1 MAKAVRQPDEAAKP
15 AEPVKNV
22 PKTPSRKKT
31 AAASGERNKIL
42 AYSAGIL
49 AGVFFLLSI
58 LFHSVADEVI
68 LDDLSL
74 LDGFRLPFDD
84 GVRALVSGLENSL
97 GLFGAFIAHF
107 FVDLTFGYF
116 SIVLPL
122 LIVTWCAVL
131 LTGGGKEKPVLA
143 TNYALLFTFLISAS
157 IGALRYSVDGVEKA
171 WYGLIGAFTADIL
184 VGLLGS
190 IGALIFLVAAIAAA
204 AVYLLNVDLAAT
216 LEQLL
221 STWRRTLAWLKA
233 RAAARRASAG
243 AIGTGITPTNGG
255 YRNSTIIR
263 PAAEPEPV
271 PDEERVPDDG
281 ETAQGDDD
289 LPVEYPG
296 DEPGDTGDTLA
307 PADHPGTPLRIDIQ
321 NRPADAEKE
330 AEHSPAISSST
341 RGSATPGTPR
351 AGEAEPEEID
361 YVFPSVDLLD
371 QPRQSDTV
379 DKEELEANAGLVQAK
394 LARFGV
400 EIESVSVTP
409 GPVITLYE
417 LVPASG
423 VKISRIVSL
432 ADDLALALAAKGI
445 RIMAPI
451 PGKSAVGVEIPN
463 RNPSMVSLRSVVNSS
478 KFRESKAYLPIA
490 LGKGIAGDVVVD
502 DLSKMP
508 HLLIAGATGSGKS
521 VGINTLMASLLFR
534 MHPSD
539 VKFVI
544 IDPKKIELTQYA
556 KLKYHYLAV
565 SPDLQKE
572 IITSPDDAVSV
583 LRSVELE
590 MEKRY
595 DHLAAAGVRSIQDY
609 NEKLKAGKLRNTD
622 KIVHRKIP
630 YLVVVIDEL
639 ADLMLT
645 AAKEVEEPIARLAQ
659 LARAVGIHLVLAT
672 QRPSVDVIT
681 GVIKANFPA
690 RIAFQVSSKTDSRTI
705 LDMNGA
711 DQLLGSGDMLY
722 LPAGSPKPSR
732 IQNAF
737 ISTEEIDRLTDYIA
751 AQNGFSQPYMLPS
764 VIERKKSGMKGRTGE
779 RDEFFEEAAR
789 LIVRHQQGSV
799 SLLQRR
805 LKVGYSRAARLVDEL
820 ESSGIVGPYDGSKA
834 REVLLESEEQLDALL
849 RTLDL

>member
-1 MAKAVRQPDEAAKP
+1 M
-15 AEPVKNV
+15 AEPVRNV
-22 PKTPSRKKT
+22 PKPQPRKK
-31 AAASGERNKIL
+31 AAARPSGRNRIL
-42 AYSAGIL
+42 LLGGGIL

-58 LFHSVADEVI
+58 ISYGGGNDEMI

-74 LDGFRLPFDD
+74 LDAFRLPFDD
-84 GVRALVSGLENSL
+84 GVRSMVSGLQNRL
-97 GLFGAFIAHF
+97 GLIGAFTAHF
-107 FVDLTFGYF
+107 FVDLTVGWF
-116 SIVLPL
+116 SLVFPL
-122 LIVTWCAVL
+122 LLILWCAVL
-131 LTGGGKEKPVLA
+131 LANRGKEKPVLV
-143 TNYALLFTFLISAS
+143 TNYTLLYSLLLPSTLGTLHYS
-157 IGALRYSVDGVEKA
+157 IESVGKA
-171 WYGLIGAFTADIL
+171 WYGLVGAFVAEIL
-184 VGLLGS
+184 VSLLGS
-190 IGALIFLVAAIAAA
+190 IGALIFLFAALAAA
-204 AVYLLNVDLAAT
+204 TVYLLNVDLGDILEKTTALFRDILARWKARSAA
-216 LEQLL
+216 LPAAAANDRSQG
-221 STWRRTLAWLKA
+221 RTL
-233 RAAARRASAG
+233 
-243 AIGTGITPTNGG
+243 
-255 YRNSTIIR
+255 IR
-263 PAAEPEPV
+263 TVEEEPV
-271 PDEERVPDDG
+271 PAGDETGDG
-281 ETAQGDDD
+281 EDAQEDDVED
-289 LPVEYPG
+289 VLPVEYPG
-296 DEPGDTGDTLA
+296 DEPEPPGGADDAGPVSIEILERAAEDDAGDAA
-307 PADHPGTPLRIDIQ
+307 P
-321 NRPADAEKE
+321 RPPKPSARTQ
-330 AEHSPAISSST
+330 PAKD
-341 RGSATPGTPR
+341 
-351 AGEAEPEEID
+351 EEID
-361 YVFPSVDLLD
+361 YVFPSVELLD

-379 DKEELEANAGLVQAK
+379 DREELEANAGLVRSK
-394 LARFGV
+394 LAHFGV

-463 RNPSMVSLRSVVNSS
+463 RNPSMVSLRSIVNSQ
-478 KFRESKAYLPIA
+478 KFRESKGFLPIA
-490 LGKGIAGDVVVD
+490 LGKGIAGDVIVD
-502 DLSKMP
+502 DLSRMP

-521 VGINTLMASLLFR
+521 VGINTLMTSLLYR
-534 MHPSD
+534 LHPSE

-556 KLKYHYLAV
+556 KLKYHYLAM

-572 IITSPDDAVSV
+572 IITTPEDAVTI

-590 MEKRY
+590 MERRY
-595 DHLAAAGVRSIQDY
+595 DQLAAAGVRNIQDY
-609 NEKLKAGKLRNTD
+609 NERYKAGRLKNTE
-622 KIVHRKIP
+622 KVTHRKIP

-645 AAKEVEEPIARLAQ
+645 AAREVEEPIARLAQ

-690 RIAFQVSSKTDSRTI
+690 RIAFQVSSKVDSRTI

-737 ISTEEIDRLTDYIA
+737 ISTEEIERVTDHISN
-751 AQNGFSQPYMLPS
+751 QEGFSQPYMLPS
-764 VIERKKSGMKGRTGE
+764 ILERKRAGAKSGGGQQ
-779 RDEFFEEAAR
+779 DEFFEEAAR

-820 ESSGIVGPYDGSKA
+820 EAAGIVGPYDGSKA
-834 REVLLESEEQLDALL
+834 REVLVESDVQLDALL
-849 RTLDL
+849 RNQGI

>member
-1 MAKAVRQPDEAAKP
+1 MR
-15 AEPVKNV
+15 N
-22 PKTPSRKKT
+22 RT
-31 AAASGERNKIL
+31 AAFPASSSD
-42 AYSAGIL
+42 AQQSSPPAG
-49 AGVFFLLSI
+49 
-58 LFHSVADEVI
+58 
-68 LDDLSL
+68 
-74 LDGFRLPFDD
+74 R
-84 GVRALVSGLENSL
+84 
-97 GLFGAFIAHF
+97 GAFQGRPGIRVAE
-107 FVDLTFGYF
+107 
-116 SIVLPL
+116 
-122 LIVTWCAVL
+122 AVSD
-131 LTGGGKEKPVLA
+131 PPD
-143 TNYALLFTFLISAS
+143 
-157 IGALRYSVDGVEKA
+157 RDGEDA
-171 WYGLIGAFTADIL
+171 GDE
-184 VGLLGS
+184 
-190 IGALIFLVAAIAAA
+190 IAA
-204 AVYLLNVDLAAT
+204 
-216 LEQLL
+216 
-221 STWRRTLAWLKA
+221 
-233 RAAARRASAG
+233 G
-243 AIGTGITPTNGG
+243 
-255 YRNSTIIR
+255 
-263 PAAEPEPV
+263 
-271 PDEERVPDDG
+271 EE
-281 ETAQGDDD
+281 DDD

-296 DEPGDTGDTLA
+296 DEPEDAQAEGST
-307 PADHPGTPLRIDIQ
+307 PGTPLRIDIQ
-321 NRPADAEKE
+321 KRPLDGEEEPGEGPATWDEGAGRPAHGSILEGLTGPAGPAE
-330 AEHSPAISSST
+330 A
-341 RGSATPGTPR
+341 
-351 AGEAEPEEID
+351 EEID
-361 YVFPSVDLLD
+361 YVLPSYDILD
-371 QPRQSDTV
+371 QPRQGENV
-379 DKEELEANAGLVQAK
+379 DKDELEANAGLVQSK
-394 LARFGV
+394 LAHFGV

-463 RNPSMVSLRSVVNSS
+463 RNPAMVSLRSVLNTS
-478 KFRESKAYLPIA
+478 KFRETRALLPIA
-490 LGKGIAGDVVVD
+490 LGKGIAGEVIVD

-521 VGINTLMASLLFR
+521 VAINTLMASLLFR
-534 MHPSD
+534 LHPSD

-572 IITSPDDAVSV
+572 IITTPEDAVGV

-590 MEKRY
+590 MERRY
-595 DHLAAAGVRSIQDY
+595 DRLAAAGVRSIQDY
-609 NEKLKAGKLRNTD
+609 NERLKGGRLRNTETIIHV
-622 KIVHRKIP
+622 KMP
-630 YLVVVIDEL
+630 FLVVVIDEL

-737 ISTEEIDRLTDYIA
+737 ISTDEVDRLTDYIA
-751 AQNGFSQPYMLPS
+751 GQEGYSRPYMLPS
-764 VIERKKSGMKGRTGE
+764 VLERKKSSLKGGSGQ

-820 ESSGIVGPYDGSKA
+820 ESAGIVGPYDGSKA
-834 REVLLESEEQLDALL
+834 REVLLESDEQLDALL
-849 RTLDL
+849 RTMER